1 MAQLVVEPEADQ
13 RALRAG
19 IVQGRL
25 LAEEVRQE
33 HEAAGPRRQVACLV
47 IQPGMRRLPD
57 GPRGFGGRLPEL
69 RHDPVQNASA
79 RGHAAVADVEPRH
92 DVEVDEHARV
102 SHRTLTCEHDVPGTP
117 NLTTRSP

>member
-33 HEAAGPRRQVACLV
+33 HEAAGSRRQVACLV
-47 IQPGMRRLPD
+47 IQPGMWRLPG

-69 RHDPVQNASA
+69 RHDPVQHTSA
-79 RGHAAVADVEPRH
+79 RGHAAIADVEPRH